1 MLLNV
6 STKNTTREKTF
17 SKEYVVDI
25 NTVTLSGRIYDIGV
39 SPTTGGYPV
48 VEAKLSVNIGNSRD
62 NGPMYDEF
70 NIRSYGK
77 KSVFISTL
85 REGTFVTITG
95 KLKEDIRINAENPNT
110 TRSKT
115 YINIDIIKTLGM
127 GEGEVND

>member
-1 MLLNV
+1 M
-6 STKNTTREKTF
+6 
-17 SKEYVVDI
+17 DI

-39 SPTTGGYPV
+39 CPTKGEYPV
-48 VEAKLSVNIGNSRD
+48 VEAKLSVNIGNSKD

-85 REGTFVTITG
+85 REGTFVTISG
-95 KLKEDIRINAENPNT
+95 KLKEDIRVNADNPNT

-115 YINIDIIKTLGM
+115 YININEIKTVGIE
-127 GEGEVND
+127 EGD

>member
-1 MLLNV
+1 M
-6 STKNTTREKTF
+6 
-17 SKEYVVDI
+17 DI
-25 NTVTLSGRIYDIGV
+25 NAVALSGRIYDIGV
-39 SPTTGGYPV
+39 CPTKGEYPV

-70 NIRSYGK
+70 NIRSFGK

-85 REGTFVTITG
+85 KEGTFVTITG
-95 KLKEDIRINAENPNT
+95 KLKEDIRVNAENPNT

>member
-1 MLLNV
+1 M
-6 STKNTTREKTF
+6 
-17 SKEYVVDI
+17 DI
-25 NTVTLSGRIYDIGV
+25 NAVALTGRIYDIGV
-39 SPTTGGYPV
+39 SPTKGDYPV

-70 NIRSYGK
+70 NIRSFGR

-85 REGTFVTITG
+85 KEGTFVSIVG
-95 KLKEDIRINAENPNT
+95 KLKEDIRVNASDPST

-115 YINIDIIKTLGM
+115 YINIDVIKTLGM

>member
-1 MLLNV
+1 M
-6 STKNTTREKTF
+6 
-17 SKEYVVDI
+17 DI
-25 NTVTLSGRIYDIGV
+25 NNVHLSGRIYDIGV
-39 SPTTGGYPV
+39 CPTKGPYPV

-70 NIRSYGK
+70 NIRSFGR

-85 REGTFVTITG
+85 KEGTFVTITG
-95 KLKEDIRINAENPNT
+95 KLKEDIRVNAQDPNT

-127 GEGEVND
+127 GEGDYNDKSEFGNCTGESD

>member
-1 MLLNV
+1 M
-6 STKNTTREKTF
+6 
-17 SKEYVVDI
+17 DI
-25 NTVTLSGRIYDIGV
+25 NTVTLSGRIYDIGS
-39 SPTTGGYPV
+39 SPTKGVYPV

-85 REGTFVTITG
+85 REGTFVTISG
-95 KLKEDIRINAENPNT
+95 KLKEDIRVNASDPNT

-115 YINIDIIKTLGM
+115 YINIDVIKTHGM
-127 GEGEVND
+127 EEGDYND

>member
-1 MLLNV
+1 M
-6 STKNTTREKTF
+6 
-17 SKEYVVDI
+17 DI
-25 NTVTLSGRIYDIGV
+25 NTVALTGRIYDIGV
-39 SPTTGGYPV
+39 SPTKGEYPV

-70 NIRSYGK
+70 NIRSFGR

-85 REGTFVTITG
+85 REGTFVSIVG
-95 KLKEDIRINAENPNT
+95 KLKEDIRVNATDPNT